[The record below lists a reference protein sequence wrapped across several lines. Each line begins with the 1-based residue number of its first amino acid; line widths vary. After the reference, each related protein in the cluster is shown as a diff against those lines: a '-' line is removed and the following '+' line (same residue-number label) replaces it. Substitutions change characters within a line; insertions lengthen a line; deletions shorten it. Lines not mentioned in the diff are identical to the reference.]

1 MRVVPHP
8 AAASAPAPYAAAETA
23 FAEAK
28 AYLSS
33 REARQMSESD
43 LERELHRRGQELM
56 QKLLQGHLDQRS
68 PGRRRVRWRGPTVSS
83 TGNGAC
89 TNAPWRRSSGRCRSV
104 AWATLEPVTTACTR
118 WMRRSTCR
126 RERYSLEVRR
136 RVAEAAASR
145 SFDEALFDLSR
156 STGAE
161 VPKRQAEQLAARA
174 AEDFDAF
181 YEARRAA
188 AGEPSS
194 EESVVV
200 LTFDGKGVV
209 LHREDLREAT
219 RRAAERRRR
228 QREQLSPFNRLQP
241 GEKKHAKRMATV
253 AAVYAV
259 APFVRSADEFLR
271 SLMPRQPGDKTQKA
285 KRAKTAAVRPRP
297 VAKRV
302 WASLEREPAEV
313 TAEAMLEAERHDP
326 ERVKRWVVLVDGA
339 ETQLDLVEAGA
350 AAYGVEVTV
359 VLDIIHVVEYV
370 WKAAHV
376 FHSEGSPE
384 RACWAWT
391 RVRDILEG
399 KARRVAASMRRA
411 ATVAGFP
418 DDARKPVDTCANYLL
433 KYAPYLHYDRY
444 LAAGYPI
451 ATGVVEGACRHLVR
465 DRMELTGARWRLV
478 GAEAVLKLRA
488 LRASGDFDAYW
499 DFHEAREYE
508 RNHAQNYADGMAPPV
523 TEPPPQRPPHPVFD
537 GSSSSYRA
545 THRTHGVSLDRRRKR
560 AAPFSIPDPEIGP
573 EGDLTEVRAIDI
585 STGREV
591 WRYSQR
597 APNAG
602 TTLAPCSAEFLP
614 EAAGRARVSGRDAV
628 FAGWQ

>member
-1 MRVVPHP
+1 MRLVPHR
-8 AAASAPAPYAAAETA
+8 AAPPDSAPYAAAEAA
-23 FAEAK
+23 FAETT

-33 REARQMSESD
+33 HEALQMSESD
-43 LERELHRRGQELM
+43 LERELHRRGQALLR
-56 QKLLQGHLDQRS
+56 KLLQGHLDQRS
-68 PGRRRVRWRGPTVSS
+68 PGEAAGPVADADGVERSERRVHERPVETTFGTVEVER
-83 TGNGAC
+83 TGYARAGHESLHPLDASLNL
-89 TNAPWRRSSGRCRSV
+89 P
-104 AWATLEPVTTACTR
+104 P
-118 WMRRSTCR
+118 
-126 RERYSLEVRR
+126 ERYSLEVRR
-136 RVAEAAASR
+136 RVAEAASSR
-145 SFDEALFDLSR
+145 SFDEALFELSR
-156 STGAE
+156 HTGAQ
-161 VPKRQAEQLAARA
+161 VPKRQAEQLAVRA

-188 AGEPSS
+188 AGEPAS

-209 LHREDLREAT
+209 LHRDDLRAAT

-228 QREQLSPFNRLQP
+228 QREQLSGFQRLQP

-259 APFVRSADEFLR
+259 APFVRSVEEFLQG
-271 SLMPRQPGDKTQKA
+271 LMPRQPGDNTQKT
-285 KRAKTAAVRPRP
+285 KKAKTPTVRPRP

-313 TAEAMLEAERHDP
+313 IAEAMLEAERHDP

-350 AAYGVEVTV
+350 AAYGVDVTV
-359 VLDIIHVVEYV
+359 ILDIIHVVEYV

-376 FHSEGSPE
+376 FHCEGSPD
-384 RACWAWT
+384 AAHWAWT
-391 RVRDILEG
+391 RVQRILEG

-411 ATVAGFP
+411 ATVAGLSS
-418 DDARKPVDTCANYLL
+418 DTRKPVDTCADYLL

-451 ATGVVEGACRHLVR
+451 ATGVIEGACRHLVR

-499 DFHEAREYE
+499 DFHEAREYQ
-508 RNHAQNYADGMAPPV
+508 RNHAERYADGIAPPV
-523 TEPPPQRPPHPVFD
+523 VPPVPEPPPSP
-537 GSSSSYRA
+537 SSPR
-545 THRTHGVSLDRRRKR
+545 LRRVK
-560 AAPFSIPDPEIGP
+560 
-573 EGDLTEVRAIDI
+573 
-585 STGREV
+585 
-591 WRYSQR
+591 
-597 APNAG
+597 
-602 TTLAPCSAEFLP
+602 
-614 EAAGRARVSGRDAV
+614 
-628 FAGWQ
+628 